1 MSAPGTSNR
10 FSKRARTLIVPS
22 GELVDAAIGLY
33 RRGGLDLFR
42 AILVPSAVAFGMIVL
57 AWSFVTPYLLDT
69 EVQTGSA
76 LQEAWQL
83 GLLLFFGVICTAP
96 VVISAVAWM
105 SAMVSAYASQLRLG
119 MRPNVAA
126 IRRLIFRRLGGL
138 TFSSI
143 LVTLYALGSTLISF
157 VLLMIS
163 AVLSDHTSGDLGPY
177 VSFLAWLGLLLS
189 PIVFAL
195 VFSRVGIAPI
205 VLLHENVGARQSIR
219 RSITLLRTKPATKEY
234 SQIGLLFLCLLVY
247 FAIVEAASLPVAWIV
262 DLLHANSIS
271 EANLL
276 MRTLYQML
284 IYLNGFIGFLLVMP
298 ILVCGQTLI
307 YFDRRAALE
316 GLDIEFLAQEVWKRG
331 RKIDFDL

>member
-1 MSAPGTSNR
+1 
-10 FSKRARTLIVPS
+10 
-22 GELVDAAIGLY
+22 
-33 RRGGLDLFR
+33 
-42 AILVPSAVAFGMIVL
+42 
-57 AWSFVTPYLLDT
+57 
-69 EVQTGSA
+69 
-76 LQEAWQL
+76 L

>member
-1 MSAPGTSNR
+1 M
-10 FSKRARTLIVPS
+10 
-22 GELVDAAIGLY
+22 
-33 RRGGLDLFR
+33 
-42 AILVPSAVAFGMIVL
+42 
-57 AWSFVTPYLLDT
+57 
-69 EVQTGSA
+69 
-76 LQEAWQL
+76 
-83 GLLLFFGVICTAP
+83 
-96 VVISAVAWM
+96 
-105 SAMVSAYASQLRLG
+105 
-119 MRPNVAA
+119 
-126 IRRLIFRRLGGL
+126 
-138 TFSSI
+138 
-143 LVTLYALGSTLISF
+143 
-157 VLLMIS
+157 
-163 AVLSDHTSGDLGPY
+163 
-177 VSFLAWLGLLLS
+177 SFLAWLGLLLS